1 MNTERNG
8 ARGTGFVSVSESAP
22 GSALP
27 ARRDYKDTIF
37 RRLFQDR
44 ENLLSLYNAV
54 NHTSYTDAEDLTVV
68 TLENAVYMN
77 MKNDVAFL
85 LDSRLSLY
93 EHQSTWNPNMPLR
106 DLFYVSR
113 TYQGLVKDETPY
125 SSKRLRLPAPHFLVF
140 YNGTEEREER
150 SVLKLSD
157 SFEYA
162 GTQKEEPNLELKVL
176 VLNINQGNNK
186 ELLEVCRTLREYMI
200 FVDRIRLYTKT
211 MELDTAAERAV
222 DECIHEGVLSD
233 FLRKNR
239 GEAIEMSIF
248 EYDEER
254 ELKLI
259 RRAEYEEGLKEG
271 REDGLKDGL
280 KQGRIVA
287 LKNLVAKK
295 LAKGWSPAQIAED
308 LEMELPE
315 VEKLTAEIIDSQ
327 KQ

>member
-1 MNTERNG
+1 LTQS
-8 ARGTGFVSVSESAP
+8 GTVLAS

-54 NHTSYTDAEDLTVV
+54 NRTSYTDAEALTVV

-85 LDSRLSLY
+85 LDNRLSLY

-113 TYQGLVKDETPY
+113 TYQGLVKDETLY

-140 YNGTEEREER
+140 YNGTEEREES

-157 SFEYA
+157 SFEYV
-162 GTQKEEPNLELKVL
+162 GIQKEEPNLELKVL
-176 VLNINQGNNK
+176 VLNINQGKNK
-186 ELLEVCRTLREYMI
+186 ELLEVCKTLKEYMI

-211 MELDTAAERAV
+211 MELGAAAERAV

-271 REDGLKDGL
+271 REEGREDGLKSHL
-280 KQGRIVA
+280 RSQV
-287 LKNLVAKK
+287 VKK
-295 LAKGWSPAQIAED
+295 LKKGKTAEQIAEE
-308 LEMELPE
+308 LEEKVQEIEQVIREL
-315 VEKLTAEIIDSQ
+315 Q
-327 KQ
+327 KGC

>member
-1 MNTERNG
+1 MTQS
-8 ARGTGFVSVSESAP
+8 GTVLAS

-54 NHTSYTDAEDLTVV
+54 NRTSYTDAEALTVV

-85 LDSRLSLY
+85 LDNRLSLY

-113 TYQGLVKDETPY
+113 TYQGLVKDETLY

-140 YNGTEEREER
+140 YNGTEEREES

-157 SFEYA
+157 SFEYV
-162 GTQKEEPNLELKVL
+162 GIQKEEPNLELKVL
-176 VLNINQGNNK
+176 VLNINQGKNK
-186 ELLEVCRTLREYMI
+186 ELLEVCKTLKEYMI

-211 MELDTAAERAV
+211 MELGAAAERAV

-271 REDGLKDGL
+271 REEGREDGLKSHL
-280 KQGRIVA
+280 RSQV
-287 LKNLVAKK
+287 VKK
-295 LAKGWSPAQIAED
+295 LKKGKTEEQIAEE
-308 LEMELPE
+308 LEEKVQEIEQVIREL
-315 VEKLTAEIIDSQ
+315 Q
-327 KQ
+327 KGC

>member
-8 ARGTGFVSVSESAP
+8 ARGTGFVSESAP

-54 NHTSYTDAEDLTVV
+54 NRTSYTDAEDLTVV

-85 LDSRLSLY
+85 LDNRLSLY

-113 TYQGLVKDETPY
+113 TYQGLVKDETLY

-162 GTQKEEPNLELKVL
+162 ETQKEEPNLELKVL

-233 FLRKNR
+233 FLGKNR
-239 GEAIEMSIF
+239 GDSIEQT
-248 EYDEER
+248 R
-254 ELKLI
+254 HTHELFSFLFFKI
-259 RRAEYEEGLKEG
+259 
-271 REDGLKDGL
+271 
-280 KQGRIVA
+280 
-287 LKNLVAKK
+287 
-295 LAKGWSPAQIAED
+295 SCF
-308 LEMELPE
+308 
-315 VEKLTAEIIDSQ
+315 
-327 KQ
+327 

>member
-1 MNTERNG
+1 MTQS
-8 ARGTGFVSVSESAP
+8 GTVLAS

-54 NHTSYTDAEDLTVV
+54 NRTSYTDAEALTVV

-85 LDSRLSLY
+85 LDNRLSLY

-113 TYQGLVKDETPY
+113 TYQGLVKDETLY

-140 YNGTEEREER
+140 YNGTEEREES

-157 SFEYA
+157 SFEYV
-162 GTQKEEPNLELKVL
+162 GIQKEEPNLELKVL
-176 VLNINQGNNK
+176 VLNINQGKNK
-186 ELLEVCRTLREYMI
+186 ELLEVCKTLKEYMI

-211 MELDTAAERAV
+211 MELGAAAERAV
-222 DECIHEGVLSD
+222 DECIQEGVLSD

-271 REDGLKDGL
+271 REEGREDGLKSHL
-280 KQGRIVA
+280 RSQV
-287 LKNLVAKK
+287 VKK
-295 LAKGWSPAQIAED
+295 LKKGKTEEQIAEE
-308 LEMELPE
+308 LEEKVQEIEQVIREL
-315 VEKLTAEIIDSQ
+315 Q
-327 KQ
+327 KGC

>member
-8 ARGTGFVSVSESAP
+8 ARGTGFVSEFAP

-27 ARRDYKDTIF
+27 ARRDYK
-37 RRLFQDR
+37 
-44 ENLLSLYNAV
+44 
-54 NHTSYTDAEDLTVV
+54 

-85 LDSRLSLY
+85 LDNRLSLY

-113 TYQGLVKDETPY
+113 TYQGLVKDETLY

-140 YNGTEEREER
+140 YNGTEEREES

-157 SFEYA
+157 SFEDA
-162 GTQKEEPNLELKVL
+162 GTQKEEPNLELKVQ
-176 VLNINQGNNK
+176 VLNINQGKNK
-186 ELLEVCRTLREYMI
+186 ELLELCWTLKEYMI
-200 FVDRIRLYTKT
+200 FVDRIRLYTKI
-211 MELDTAAERAV
+211 MELDAAAERAV

-271 REDGLKDGL
+271 REDGLKEGREDGL
-280 KQGRIVA
+280 KSHLRSQV
-287 LKNLVAKK
+287 VKK
-295 LAKGWSPAQIAED
+295 LKKGKTAEQIAEE
-308 LEMELPE
+308 LEEKVQEIEQVIGEL
-315 VEKLTAEIIDSQ
+315 Q
-327 KQ
+327 KGC

>member
-1 MNTERNG
+1 MTQS
-8 ARGTGFVSVSESAP
+8 GTVLAS

-85 LDSRLSLY
+85 LDNRLSLY

-113 TYQGLVKDETPY
+113 TYQGLVKDETLY

-150 SVLKLSD
+150 SILKLSN

-162 GTQKEEPNLELKVL
+162 GTQKEEPSLELKVL

-211 MELDTAAERAV
+211 MELDAAAERAV

-259 RRAEYEEGLKEG
+259 RRAEYEEG
-271 REDGLKDGL
+271 REDGL
-280 KQGRIVA
+280 KQGRLAAI
-287 LKNLVAKK
+287 KNLVAKK
-295 LAKGWSPAQIAED
+295 LEKGKTAEQIAED
-308 LEMELPE
+308 LEEEVSVIEQLMENLSHKE
-315 VEKLTAEIIDSQ
+315 NN
-327 KQ
+327 

>member
-1 MNTERNG
+1 MTQS
-8 ARGTGFVSVSESAP
+8 GTVLAS

-54 NHTSYTDAEDLTVV
+54 NRTSYTDAEDLTVV

-85 LDSRLSLY
+85 LDNRLSLY

-113 TYQGLVKDETPY
+113 TYQGLVKDETLY

-150 SVLKLSD
+150 SILKLSN

-162 GTQKEEPNLELKVL
+162 GTQKEEPSLELKVL

-211 MELDTAAERAV
+211 MELDAAAERAV

-259 RRAEYEEGLKEG
+259 RRAEYEEG
-271 REDGLKDGL
+271 REDGL
-280 KQGRIVA
+280 KQGRLAAI
-287 LKNLVAKK
+287 KNLVAKK
-295 LAKGWSPAQIAED
+295 LEKGKTAEQIAED
-308 LEMELPE
+308 LEEEVSVIEQLMENLSHKE
-315 VEKLTAEIIDSQ
+315 NN
-327 KQ
+327 

>member
-1 MNTERNG
+1 MTQS
-8 ARGTGFVSVSESAP
+8 GTVLAS

-85 LDSRLSLY
+85 LDNRLSLY

-113 TYQGLVKDETPY
+113 TYQGLVKDETLY

-211 MELDTAAERAV
+211 MELDAAAERAV

-259 RRAEYEEGLKEG
+259 RRAEYEEG
-271 REDGLKDGL
+271 REDGL
-280 KQGRIVA
+280 KQGRLAAI
-287 LKNLVAKK
+287 KNLVAKK
-295 LAKGWSPAQIAED
+295 LEKGKTAEQIAED
-308 LEMELPE
+308 LEEEVSVIEQLMENLSHKE
-315 VEKLTAEIIDSQ
+315 NN
-327 KQ
+327 

>member
-1 MNTERNG
+1 MTQS
-8 ARGTGFVSVSESAP
+8 GTVLAS

-54 NHTSYTDAEDLTVV
+54 NRTSYTDAEDLTVV

-85 LDSRLSLY
+85 LDNRLSLY

-113 TYQGLVKDETPY
+113 TYQGLVKDETLY

-259 RRAEYEEGLKEG
+259 RRAEYEEG
-271 REDGLKDGL
+271 REDGL
-280 KQGRIVA
+280 KQGRLAAI
-287 LKNLVAKK
+287 KNLVAKK
-295 LAKGWSPAQIAED
+295 LEKGKTAEQIAED
-308 LEMELPE
+308 LEEEVSVIEQLMENLSHKE
-315 VEKLTAEIIDSQ
+315 NN
-327 KQ
+327 

>member
-8 ARGTGFVSVSESAP
+8 ARGTGFVSVSESAS
-22 GSALP
+22 GSVLT

-54 NHTSYTDAEDLTVV
+54 NRTSYTDAEDLTVV

-85 LDSRLSLY
+85 LDNRLSLY

-113 TYQGLVKDETPY
+113 TYQGLVKDETLY

-211 MELDTAAERAV
+211 MELDAAAERAV

-254 ELKLI
+254 EIKLI
-259 RRAEYEEGLKEG
+259 RKAEYEEG
-271 REDGLKDGL
+271 
-280 KQGRIVA
+280 RIA
-287 LKNLVAKK
+287 TLKNLISKK
-295 LAKGWSPAQIAED
+295 IAKGWPYERIAED
-308 LEMELPE
+308 LELECSE
-315 VEKLTAEIIDSQ
+315 VEKMVKEIINSQ
-327 KQ
+327 K

>member
-1 MNTERNG
+1 MTQS
-8 ARGTGFVSVSESAP
+8 GTVLAS

-54 NHTSYTDAEDLTVV
+54 NRTSYTDAEDLTVV

-113 TYQGLVKDETPY
+113 TYQGLVKDETLY

-222 DECIHEGVLSD
+222 DECIHEGVLSE

-259 RRAEYEEGLKEG
+259 RRAEYEEG
-271 REDGLKDGL
+271 REDGL
-280 KQGRIVA
+280 KQGRLAAI
-287 LKNLVAKK
+287 KNLVAKK
-295 LAKGWSPAQIAED
+295 LEKGKTAEQIAED
-308 LEMELPE
+308 LEEEVSVIEQLMENLSHKE
-315 VEKLTAEIIDSQ
+315 NN
-327 KQ
+327 

>member
-1 MNTERNG
+1 
-8 ARGTGFVSVSESAP
+8 
-22 GSALP
+22 
-27 ARRDYKDTIF
+27 
-37 RRLFQDR
+37 
-44 ENLLSLYNAV
+44 
-54 NHTSYTDAEDLTVV
+54 
-68 TLENAVYMN
+68 
-77 MKNDVAFL
+77 
-85 LDSRLSLY
+85 
-93 EHQSTWNPNMPLR
+93 MPLR

-113 TYQGLVKDETPY
+113 TYQGLVKDETLY

-140 YNGTEEREER
+140 YNGKEEREER

-157 SFEYA
+157 SFEHA

-211 MELDTAAERAV
+211 MELDAAAERAV

-271 REDGLKDGL
+271 REAGL
-280 KQGRIVA
+280 KQGRLAAI
-287 LKNLVAKK
+287 KNLVAKK
-295 LAKGWSPAQIAED
+295 LEKGKTAEQIAED
-308 LEMELPE
+308 LEEEVSVIEQLMENLSHE
-315 VEKLTAEIIDSQ
+315 ENN
-327 KQ
+327 

>member
-1 MNTERNG
+1 MNKERNG
-8 ARGTGFVSVSESAP
+8 TVLAS

-44 ENLLSLYNAV
+44 KNLLSLYNAV
-54 NHTSYTDAEDLTVV
+54 NRTSYTDAEALTVV

-85 LDSRLSLY
+85 LDNRLSLY

-113 TYQGLVKDETPY
+113 TYQGLVKDETLY
-125 SSKRLRLPAPHFLVF
+125 SSKRLKLPAPHFLVF
-140 YNGTEEREER
+140 YNGTEEREE
-150 SVLKLSD
+150 SSILKLSD
-157 SFEYA
+157 SFEYV
-162 GTQKEEPNLELKVL
+162 GTQKEEPNLELKVQ
-176 VLNINQGNNK
+176 VLNINQGKNK
-186 ELLEVCRTLREYMI
+186 ELLELCRTLKEYMI

-211 MELDTAAERAV
+211 MELDAAAERAV

-271 REDGLKDGL
+271 REEGREDGLKSHL
-280 KQGRIVA
+280 RSQV
-287 LKNLVAKK
+287 VKK
-295 LAKGWSPAQIAED
+295 LKKGKTAEQIAEE
-308 LEMELPE
+308 LEEKVQEIEQVIGEL
-315 VEKLTAEIIDSQ
+315 Q
-327 KQ
+327 KGC

>member
-1 MNTERNG
+1 MKTEQRYCI
-8 ARGTGFVSVSESAP
+8 TGM
-22 GSALP
+22 
-27 ARRDYKDTIF
+27 
-37 RRLFQDR
+37 
-44 ENLLSLYNAV
+44 
-54 NHTSYTDAEDLTVV
+54 VV
-68 TLENAVYMN
+68 QNRPEYS
-77 MKNDVAFL
+77 AFL
-85 LDSRLSLY
+85 LDNRLSLY

-113 TYQGLVKDETPY
+113 TYQGLVRDETLY

-140 YNGTEEREER
+140 YNGKEEREER

-162 GTQKEEPNLELKVL
+162 GTRKEEPNLELKVL
-176 VLNINQGNNK
+176 VLNINQGKNK

-200 FVDRIRLYTKT
+200 FVDRLRLYTKT
-211 MELDTAAERAV
+211 MELDAAAERAV

-271 REDGLKDGL
+271 REAGL
-280 KQGRIVA
+280 KQGRLAAI
-287 LKNLVAKK
+287 KNLVAKK
-295 LAKGWSPAQIAED
+295 LEKGKTAEQIAED
-308 LEMELPE
+308 LEEEVSVIEQLMENLSHKE
-315 VEKLTAEIIDSQ
+315 NN
-327 KQ
+327 

>member
-1 MNTERNG
+1 MTQS
-8 ARGTGFVSVSESAP
+8 GTVLAS

-54 NHTSYTDAEDLTVV
+54 NRTSYTDAEDLTVV

-85 LDSRLSLY
+85 LDNRLSLY

-113 TYQGLVKDETPY
+113 TYQGLVKDETLY

-150 SVLKLSD
+150 SILKLSN

-162 GTQKEEPNLELKVL
+162 GTQKEEPSLELKVL

-222 DECIHEGVLSD
+222 DECIHEGVLSE

-259 RRAEYEEGLKEG
+259 RRAEYEEG
-271 REDGLKDGL
+271 REDGL
-280 KQGRIVA
+280 KQGRLAAI
-287 LKNLVAKK
+287 KNLVAKK
-295 LAKGWSPAQIAED
+295 LEKGKTAEQIAED
-308 LEMELPE
+308 LEEEVSVIEQLMENLSHKE
-315 VEKLTAEIIDSQ
+315 NN
-327 KQ
+327 

>member
-1 MNTERNG
+1 MNKEKNET
-8 ARGTGFVSVSESAP
+8 VS
-22 GSALP
+22 GSVLP

-54 NHTSYTDAEDLTVV
+54 NRTSYTDAEALTVV

-85 LDSRLSLY
+85 LDNRLSLY

-113 TYQGLVKDETPY
+113 TYQGLVKDETLY

-140 YNGTEEREER
+140 YNGTEEREES

-157 SFEYA
+157 SFEYV

-176 VLNINQGNNK
+176 VLNINQGKNK
-186 ELLEVCRTLREYMI
+186 ELLELCRTLKEYMI
-200 FVDRIRLYTKT
+200 FVDRIRLYAKT
-211 MELDTAAERAV
+211 MELDAAAERAV

-271 REDGLKDGL
+271 HEAGLE
-280 KQGRIVA
+280 QGRITT
-287 LKNLVAKK
+287 LKK
-295 LAKGWSPAQIAED
+295 LISKKLSKGWSAAQIAED
-308 LEMELPE
+308 LELECSE
-315 VEKLTAEIIDSQ
+315 VEKLVKEITDSQ